1 MISVNKQHIHL
12 DGDVPEL
19 MTDIMLLQCA
29 LLKYC
34 STKFPGIN
42 MERLILTSVQE
53 GFRIYH
59 TEDWEEKDGRQNSRE
74 ESSH

>member
-29 LLKYC
+29 LLKYI
-34 STKFPGIN
+34 SVKFPGVN
-42 MERLILTSVQE
+42 MEHLILTSVKE
-53 GFRIYH
+53 GFKIYH
-59 TEDWEEKDGRQNSRE
+59 TEE
-74 ESSH
+74 